1 MASRRDAAAVPQR
14 AALASHYSMPDD
26 RFSQQVL
33 AWFDRHGRK
42 HLPWQQQPTTP
53 YRVWVS
59 EIMLQQT
66 QVQTVIPY
74 YQRFMQRFP
83 DVVSL
88 ADAPLDEVLHHWS
101 GLGYYA
107 RARNLH
113 RAAQQVRDACDGRF
127 PELLDAVTSLPGI
140 GRSTAGAILSLAS
153 GQRHPILDGNVKRVL
168 ARCFAVDGWPGQRDV
183 LNELWRL
190 ADAVTPDQR
199 VAHFNQAMMDL
210 GATLCTRSR
219 PACAQCPLQHDC
231 RAFAEGNPGR
241 YPQAKPRRQLPQ
253 RQTHMLLLV
262 CASEVYLEQ
271 RPAQGIWG
279 GLWSFP
285 QFDDV
290 DGLSAWCD
298 ARGLEAD
305 GRETL
310 SVVRHTFSHF
320 HLDITP
326 HCLRLKNPVFSV
338 MEAGQG
344 LWYKLQGSDAV
355 GLAAPV
361 QRLLARLQ
369 QQTQEETGHDTNGAL
384 RKTGQRGRR
393 AGTPDLSR

>member
-1 MASRRDAAAVPQR
+1 MCSSKAAVEQ
-14 AALASHYSMPDD
+14 AMPDSA
-26 RFSQQVL
+26 FATLVL
-33 AWFDRHGRK
+33 DWFDRHGRK
-42 HLPWQQQPTTP
+42 HLPWQQQPTP

-83 DVVSL
+83 DVQQL

-113 RAAQQVRDACDGRF
+113 SAAQQLRDQFAGQF
-127 PELLDAVTSLPGI
+127 PQTFEAVAGLPGI
-140 GRSTAGAILSLAS
+140 GRSTAGAILSLAC

-168 ARCFAVDGWPGQRDV
+168 ARYHAVDGWPGKSDV
-183 LNELWRL
+183 LKALWRL
-190 ADAVTPDQR
+190 SDAVTPSER

-210 GATLCTRSR
+210 GATVCTRGAPDCER
-219 PACAQCPLQHDC
+219 CPLQDGC
-231 RAFAEGNPGR
+231 RARAQGDPAR
-241 YPQAKPRRQLPQ
+241 YPHAKPRRQLPV
-253 RQTHMLLLV
+253 RQVHMLLLV
-262 CASEVYLEQ
+262 SEDAAYLEQ

-285 QFDDV
+285 EFDDT
-290 DGLSAWCD
+290 DGLCAWCD
-298 ARGLEAD
+298 ARGVQAA
-305 GRETL
+305 RMETL
-310 SVVRHTFSHF
+310 SPVRHTFSHF
-320 HLDITP
+320 HLDITA
-326 HCLRLKNPVFSV
+326 HCLQLKNPVFSV
-338 MEAGQG
+338 MEAGRG

-369 QQTQEETGHDTNGAL
+369 EQTT
-384 RKTGQRGRR
+384 RGNK
-393 AGTPDLSR
+393 A

>member
-1 MASRRDAAAVPQR
+1 MGNRGALEQATLPQAEMPENSFARR
-14 AALASHYSMPDD
+14 
-26 RFSQQVL
+26 VL
-33 AWFDRHGRK
+33 DWFDDHGRK
-42 HLPWQQQPTTP
+42 HLPWQQAPTP

-107 RARNLH
+107 RARNLYS
-113 RAAQQVRDACDGRF
+113 AAQQVRDVFAGKF
-127 PELLDAVTSLPGI
+127 PEDFEAVADLPGI
-140 GRSTAGAILSLAS
+140 GRSTAGAILSLAC

-168 ARCFAVDGWPGQRDV
+168 ARYHAVEGWPGKSAV
-183 LNELWRL
+183 LKALWELSE
-190 ADAVTPDQR
+190 AVTPVGR

-210 GATLCTRSR
+210 GATVCTRGA
-219 PACAQCPLQHDC
+219 PDCARCPLQAGC
-231 RAFAEGNPGR
+231 RACAEGDPTR
-241 YPQAKPRRQLPQ
+241 YPTPRPRRQLPV
-253 RQTHMLLLV
+253 RQVHMLLLV
-262 CASEVYLEQ
+262 CGTEAYLEQ
-271 RPAQGIWG
+271 RPAQGVWG

-285 QFDDV
+285 EFEDADSV
-290 DGLSAWCD
+290 RAWCD
-298 ARGLEAD
+298 ARGLGRADAEA
-305 GRETL
+305 L
-310 SVVRHTFSHF
+310 APVRHTFSHF

-326 HCLRLKNPVFSV
+326 HCVRLKNPVFSV
-338 MEAGQG
+338 MEAEKG

-369 QQTQEETGHDTNGAL
+369 EQTTRGHKA
-384 RKTGQRGRR
+384 
-393 AGTPDLSR
+393 